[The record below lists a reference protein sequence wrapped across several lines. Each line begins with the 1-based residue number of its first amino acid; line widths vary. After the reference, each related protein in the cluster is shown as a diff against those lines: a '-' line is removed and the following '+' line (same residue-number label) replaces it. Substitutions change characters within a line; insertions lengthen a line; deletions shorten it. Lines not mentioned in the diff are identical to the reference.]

1 MPSKWDRFQDAADRA
16 HADLFAND
24 EYDAEFINTSQ
35 GTRDNKADTFTGE
48 TETSLGTIQVEQVPP
63 GMDTTVRDTGTS
75 FSWDTSIRFPIDDKP
90 GELKPLG
97 EDNEKPTEVILSDP
111 VDGGTDEF
119 ELHGYSYEKGSDMIM
134 CRLVEK

>member
-1 MPSKWDRFQDAADRA
+1 MTSKWDMVQAGFERSHDN
-16 HADLFAND
+16 LFSG

-63 GMDTTVRDTGTS
+63 GMDTTVQNTGTS
-75 FSWDTSIRFPIDDKP
+75 VSWDTSIRFPIDDKP

-97 EDNEKPTEVILSDP
+97 EDNERPTKVVLSDP
-111 VDGGTDEF
+111 VDGGSDTF
-119 ELHGYSYEKGSDMIM
+119 ELHGYTYEKGSNMVL
-134 CRLVEK
+134 CRLVEQ